1 MLVLAFNFLGLELV
15 AKRSPTTTTTTTTI
29 TTPTTTTTATNVAHV
44 AHQQQKTSVKTEAY
58 TIILKG
64 FTRNNEHQNPVCS
77 DPPHVLFWR
86 NLYIL
91 GGFQSHMATIGYPQS
106 SSKYI
111 QIIQLLDWDFP
122 MKSTIHFKDCYG
134 NTLIK
139 LLGYRPW
146 NP

>member
-15 AKRSPTTTTTTTTI
+15 AKRSPTTTTTNTTITTTT

-77 DPPHVLFWR
+77 DPPHVLF
-86 NLYIL
+86 
-91 GGFQSHMATIGYPQS
+91 
-106 SSKYI
+106 
-111 QIIQLLDWDFP
+111 
-122 MKSTIHFKDCYG
+122 
-134 NTLIK
+134 
-139 LLGYRPW
+139 
-146 NP
+146 